1 MVSSDG
7 EYESVKPI
15 PPLEAVLLVRPPEVR
30 SKRIRMK
37 VTAMNT
43 GTPTM
48 KSQKI
53 FSYHAASSH
62 ICNHDGTSMTIS
74 LSETYFFFHSFIIC
88 TKSPN
93 R

>member
-1 MVSSDG
+1 MSSVG
-7 EYESVKPI
+7 EYESVNPI
-15 PPLEAVLLVRPPEVR
+15 PPLDAVLLVRPPGVR
-30 SKRIRMK
+30 SNRSRMK

-62 ICNHDGTSMTIS
+62 TWNHDGTSMAIS
-74 LSETYFFFHSFIIC
+74 LYFFFHSFIIC
-88 TKSPN
+88 TKSLN